1 MVSVLNDM
9 PVTKTTL
16 KSERMKINKNSI
28 IFSLLNEEVVS

>member
-16 KSERMKINKNSI
+16 KSERMKIDKNS